1 MFVKRLIR
9 FLGAGAAA
17 AGLGAALVGG
27 APAAGASGGTL
38 SCPPGF
44 ETLPGCSVQT
54 NEASASPGAW
64 ATESI
69 AGMNVRLYVP
79 ATAPA
84 VAGKRALMINL
95 HGCVQTAST
104 LASAGNWQAVADAYG
119 MVVAAPD
126 APNGG
131 VLLGC
136 WDYYDANH
144 SRSNPS
150 RHDDNLLQLAQSLL
164 ARADLNLDKDQ
175 LYISGLS
182 SGGGE
187 TMVMGCLAPD
197 VFAGVGINAGPTVGT
212 TSGQIG
218 SVAVSKAAGVQ
229 TCRNFA
235 GSTGAGFQTQLSSV
249 IYGSNDTTVAPGY
262 NVLNAGI
269 MAEIYG
275 AASTRQFS
283 LAGLA
288 GNNTGGSGTLY
299 SDAEGPRVSLIQ
311 NTGMGHNWPAGGGP
325 GGSYVTTNSINYPA
339 YITDFFFANNRR
351 VSGGAPVEDAAAP
364 TVQLLSPQ
372 EGAEVSGTVQLEASA
387 ADDTAVERVEFR
399 AGGQLLGTDSAAPY
413 GWSWDTT
420 GLSNG
425 AATVTATAVDR
436 AGKSTAAAANVVVN
450 NDQDALYC
458 GSSANAEHKAKG
470 RAVSYGTD
478 PYNPYYAVGSQGYM
492 GQGDRTVTTLKET
505 ASGYFIV
512 ASGCAG

>member
-1 MFVKRLIR
+1 
-9 FLGAGAAA
+9 
-17 AGLGAALVGG
+17 
-27 APAAGASGGTL
+27 
-38 SCPPGF
+38 
-44 ETLPGCSVQT
+44 
-54 NEASASPGAW
+54 
-64 ATESI
+64 
-69 AGMNVRLYVP
+69 MNVKLYVP

-104 LASAGNWQAVADAYG
+104 LASAGNWQAVADSYG

-164 ARADLNLDKDQ
+164 AREDLNLDKDQ

-235 GSTGAGFQTQLSSV
+235 GSTGAAFQTQVASV

-275 AASTRQFS
+275 AGTTSQFS
-283 LAGLA
+283 LSGLA
-288 GNNTGGSGTLY
+288 GNNTAGSGTLY

-311 NTGMGHNWPAGGGP
+311 NTGMGHNWPAGGGS

-339 YITDFFFANNRR
+339 YITDFFFENNRR
-351 VSGGAPVEDAAAP
+351 VAGGEPVEDTEDP

-372 EGAEVSGTVQLEASA
+372 EGAEVSGTVLVEAAA
-387 ADDTAVERVEFR
+387 ADDSGVDRVEFR
-399 AGGQLLGTDSAAPY
+399 AGGRLLGTDAAAPY
-413 GWSWDTT
+413 SWSWDTS
-420 GLSNG
+420 GQANG
-425 AATVTATAVDR
+425 TATVTATAVDR
-436 AGKSTAAAANVVVN
+436 AGKSAVAAANVIVS
-450 NDQDALYC
+450 NDQDSLYC
-458 GSSANAEHKAKG
+458 GSASNAEHKARG
-470 RAVSYGTD
+470 RAVSYGTN
-478 PYNPYYAVGSQGYM
+478 PYNPYYAAGSQGYM
-492 GQGDRTVTTLKET
+492 GQGDSTVTTLRET
-505 ASGYFIV
+505 AAGYFIV

>member
-1 MFVKRLIR
+1 
-9 FLGAGAAA
+9 
-17 AGLGAALVGG
+17 
-27 APAAGASGGTL
+27 
-38 SCPPGF
+38 
-44 ETLPGCSVQT
+44 
-54 NEASASPGAW
+54 
-64 ATESI
+64 
-69 AGMNVRLYVP
+69 MNVKLYVP

-84 VAGKRALMINL
+84 LADKRALMINL

-104 LASAGNWQAVADAYG
+104 LASAGTWQAVADAYG

-136 WDYYDANH
+136 WDYYDASH

-164 ARADLNLDKDQ
+164 ARGDLNLDKDQ

-187 TMVMGCLAPD
+187 TTVMGCLAPD

-218 SVAVSKAAGVQ
+218 SVAVSKSQGVQ

-235 GSTGAGFQTQLSSV
+235 GSPGAAFQTQVASV
-249 IYGSNDTTVAPGY
+249 IYGRNDTTVAPGY

-275 AASTRQFS
+275 AGTTGQFS
-283 LAGLA
+283 LSGLA
-288 GNNTGGSGTLY
+288 GNNTVGSGTLY

-339 YITDFFFANNRR
+339 YITDFFFENNRR
-351 VSGGAPVEDAAAP
+351 V
-364 TVQLLSPQ
+364 
-372 EGAEVSGTVQLEASA
+372 
-387 ADDTAVERVEFR
+387 
-399 AGGQLLGTDSAAPY
+399 AGG
-413 GWSWDTT
+413 
-420 GLSNG
+420 
-425 AATVTATAVDR
+425 
-436 AGKSTAAAANVVVN
+436 
-450 NDQDALYC
+450 
-458 GSSANAEHKAKG
+458 
-470 RAVSYGTD
+470 
-478 PYNPYYAVGSQGYM
+478 
-492 GQGDRTVTTLKET
+492 
-505 ASGYFIV
+505 
-512 ASGCAG
+512 